1 MQSVWDSN
9 RNESIQFIGIN
20 IQDSSKSAKAFIA
33 SNGIDYMNGFDA
45 DGIITIEY
53 GVIGMPTTFFV
64 NREGIVEAK
73 WVGSIPD
80 FVLDSWVEDLIN
92 GVKIDLSLIHI

>member
-1 MQSVWDSN
+1 
-9 RNESIQFIGIN
+9 
-20 IQDSSKSAKAFIA
+20 
-33 SNGIDYMNGFDA
+33 MNGFDD

-80 FVLDSWVEDLIN
+80 FVLNSWVKDLIN
-92 GVKIDLSLIHI
+92 GTKIDSNEFQLWNLKCRCHRSQLFETLNW

>member
-1 MQSVWDSN
+1 MSG
-9 RNESIQFIGIN
+9 SIPERDFEY
-20 IQDSSKSAKAFIA
+20 DPSEFKKFEEVFEK
-33 SNGIDYMNGFDA
+33 FDA

-92 GVKIDLSLIHI
+92 GVKIDMDEFRGQNRNNIFLIGN

>member
-1 MQSVWDSN
+1 MIDLRREN
-9 RNESIQFIGIN
+9 L
-20 IQDSSKSAKAFIA
+20 

-92 GVKIDLSLIHI
+92 GVKIDMDEFRGQNRNNIFLIGN